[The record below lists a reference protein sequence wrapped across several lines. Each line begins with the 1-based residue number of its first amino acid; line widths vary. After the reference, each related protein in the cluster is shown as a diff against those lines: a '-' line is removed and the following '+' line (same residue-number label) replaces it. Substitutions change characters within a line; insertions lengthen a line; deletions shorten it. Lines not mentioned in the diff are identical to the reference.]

1 MRLKAGKVSLS
12 QKFNGNVSVD
22 VDDAG
27 DMVPEIKIEFLNS
40 DIILDDMEKYELG
53 KALFDKL
60 EEIVRREPRNN

>member
-1 MRLKAGKVSLS
+1 MKLKAGKVSLS
-12 QKFNGNVSVD
+12 QKVNGNVSVD
-22 VDDAG
+22 VDDAE

-60 EEIVRREPRNN
+60 EEVVRREPKNN